1 MKNLL
6 ISLILFCVLSIW
18 AEPTNEPAKDKP
30 AIDQSKIA
38 VSVPGPGG
46 GLGDSA
52 WGNSFEGIRD
62 QINKIRQNPDVKE
75 KIEIINEQKDK
86 TLLIKRNNITY
97 LYRFY
102 KKPRILEK
110 FNKSKEDEGKS
121 SSLFSVV
128 FYKILSSL

>member
-75 KIEIINEQKDK
+75 KI
-86 TLLIKRNNITY
+86 LA
-97 LYRFY
+97 Y
-102 KKPRILEK
+102 KKKQYHIPIQILQK
-110 FNKSKEDEGKS
+110 AKN
-121 SSLFSVV
+121 LR
-128 FYKILSSL
+128 KIQQKQRR